1 MLKGKGKFNVY
12 GSKAIISIPSAIWRD
27 SQYPFKKG
35 EKVMINIAEEKLII
49 KKIEKHN
56 SFAGEE
62 KVVLVVDD
70 EPEIQEL
77 IKTYLPSA
85 RFEVYSAYSG
95 EEGIEKYED
104 LMERGKKPDLVIMD
118 LNLSGSKKIE
128 DIVKQMKGEEMDGVK
143 TTQKIINIDPDANI
157 IGFTAFADLEWGQ
170 KLKEIGAKEVL
181 SRSVGFEEFA
191 KKVEEILT

>member
-128 DIVKQMKGEEMDGVK
+128 DIVKQMNGEEMDGVK

-191 KKVEEILT
+191 KKWRKF

>member
-1 MLKGKGKFNVY
+1 
-12 GSKAIISIPSAIWRD
+12 
-27 SQYPFKKG
+27 
-35 EKVMINIAEEKLII
+35 
-49 KKIEKHN
+49 
-56 SFAGEE
+56 
-62 KVVLVVDD
+62 
-70 EPEIQEL
+70 
-77 IKTYLPSA
+77 
-85 RFEVYSAYSG
+85 
-95 EEGIEKYED
+95 

-128 DIVKQMKGEEMDGVK
+128 DIVKQMNGEEMDGVK

>member
-95 EEGIEKYED
+95 KEGIEKYED

-128 DIVKQMKGEEMDGVK
+128 DIVKQMNGEEMDGVK

-170 KLKEIGAKEVL
+170 KLKEIGQK
-181 SRSVGFEEFA
+181 RC
-191 KKVEEILT
+191 

>member
-1 MLKGKGKFNVY
+1 
-12 GSKAIISIPSAIWRD
+12 
-27 SQYPFKKG
+27 
-35 EKVMINIAEEKLII
+35 MINIAEEKLII

>member
-85 RFEVYSAYSG
+85 HFEVYSAYSG

-128 DIVKQMKGEEMDGVK
+128 DIVKQMNGEEMDGVK

-191 KKVEEILT
+191 KKWRKF

>member
-49 KKIEKHN
+49 KKIEEHS
-56 SFAGEE
+56 SFVGEE

-85 RFEVYSAYSG
+85 HFEVYSAYSG

>member
-77 IKTYLPSA
+77 IKTYLPSV

>member
-49 KKIEKHN
+49 KKIEKHS